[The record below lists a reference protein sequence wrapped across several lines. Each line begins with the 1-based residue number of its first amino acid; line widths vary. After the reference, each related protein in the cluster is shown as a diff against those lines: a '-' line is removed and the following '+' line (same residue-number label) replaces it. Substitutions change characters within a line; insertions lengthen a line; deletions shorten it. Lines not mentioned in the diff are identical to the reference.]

1 MRALCIVFLVLAG
14 IYFAPAIIAG
24 LFGVVVSVGVLLLIA
39 AIVYGI
45 AFVVLGSVFMAGLVA
60 LGVIAFATLGAWLP
74 IVLACLLIIWLVK
87 RTITA

>member
-45 AFVVLGSVFMAGLVA
+45 AFVVLGSVFMAGLVT

-74 IVLACLLIIWLVK
+74 IFLACLLIIWLVK